1 MRKSKTL
8 SFVPVAK
15 TMLPKFGTREGAV
28 LGAVAAPPCGLPA
41 RLGPHGQAGLS
52 VHQDLADGLFILTT
66 PSGSCG
72 NYPILGGETVRVSG
86 PEQKA
91 VRSPVPAGLRSTP
104 IGL

>member
-8 SFVPVAK
+8 SFVPIAK

-72 NYPILGGETVRVSG
+72 NYPILGGETVR
-86 PEQKA
+86 E
-91 VRSPVPAGLRSTP
+91 SPDLSRRLSAPPCLRD
-104 IGL
+104 